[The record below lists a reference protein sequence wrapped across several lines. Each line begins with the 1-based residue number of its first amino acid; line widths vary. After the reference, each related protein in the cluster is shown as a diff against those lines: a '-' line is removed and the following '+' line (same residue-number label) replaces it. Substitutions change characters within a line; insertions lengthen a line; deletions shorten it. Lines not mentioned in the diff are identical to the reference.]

1 MEKLLLL
8 SVVVMT
14 VVIPL
19 HAARMRDDRRGL
31 RRALARFLGY
41 NLVYWVAV
49 IFIWFT
55 LMHGSDPRQLL
66 KFENDAQKQDS
77 AQ

>member
-19 HAARMRDDRRGL
+19 HAARMRDDKKGL
-31 RRALARFLGY
+31 RRALARFFAY

-66 KFENDAQKQDS
+66 KFETDSQQQDS
-77 AQ
+77 Q